1 MYSILIKIAIDVNKA
16 VELVNTITM
25 LGFIIDIVDVEI
37 AEPDPIKISVIII
50 IFLIKT

>member
-1 MYSILIKIAIDVNKA
+1 MYSILFKLAIDVNKA

-37 AEPDPIKISVIII
+37 AEHHAIKISAII
-50 IFLIKT
+50 IFFI